1 MISGRIFVLTI
12 LNYFNILPIAM
23 PRVFLSLGSNQGDRL
38 ENLRQ
43 SLKRI
48 EGIKGIEIKK
58 LSSIY
63 ETEPVGFKKQRD
75 FLNMVIEISTELEPH
90 YLLKSLQSIE
100 KELGRERTFK
110 GGPRT
115 IDIDILYYGNLI
127 LKDPMLIIPHPEI
140 ENRRFVLIPLNEIA
154 PEFNVPGGEGSVR
167 HLLERCPDKSRVQ
180 LKREY

>member
-1 MISGRIFVLTI
+1 MTI

-23 PRVFLSLGSNQGDRL
+23 PKVFLSLGSNRGDRL
-38 ENLRQ
+38 ENLRR
-43 SLKRI
+43 SLRRI
-48 EGIKGIEIKK
+48 AGIKGVEIKK

-63 ETEPVGFKKQRD
+63 ETEPVGFKEQRD
-75 FLNMVIEISTELEPH
+75 FLNMVIEIWTELEPH
-90 YLLKSLQSIE
+90 HLLRTLQSIE

-127 LKDPMLIIPHPEI
+127 LNDPMLTIPHPEI
-140 ENRRFVLIPLNEIA
+140 ENRRFVLVPLNEIA
-154 PEFNVPGGEGSVR
+154 PKFNVPGKGRSVR

-180 LKREY
+180 LKQEY